1 MINMERNLRRP
12 IVFIA
17 LAFSS
22 GIVTQHLFKI
32 NTIFLV
38 GLLIIGSIMA
48 YIYFHKKNKI
58 NLLFA
63 FIMITVA
70 ITGAL
75 WLTVADLK
83 PSIISSFNNQ
93 QITGEGTVKSIVK
106 KGEKIY
112 KRVVVT
118 NLIFNSPVEEKTIIL
133 SLIQISEPTR

>member
-1 MINMERNLRRP
+1 MIRRP
-12 IVFIA
+12 PRST
-17 LAFSS
+17 LSS
-22 GIVTQHLFKI
+22 SSAASDVYKRQGIVTQHLFKI

-93 QITGEGTVKSIVK
+93 QITGEGTVKS
-106 KGEKIY
+106 
-112 KRVVVT
+112 
-118 NLIFNSPVEEKTIIL
+118 L
-133 SLIQISEPTR
+133 